1 MIRIHVIG
9 DGDGD
14 RDGATVPALISNLLG
29 MEVEGTFFPW
39 NSPPES
45 KGRKLRMNTRGG
57 YAKKI
62 AFAIERAR
70 HDRAAGLVA
79 VVDRDVEPTGDRLD
93 SLRLGRESD
102 RQVRAPIPTAIGEAV
117 PHGEAW
123 LLDDRVAVRDS
134 LYLEDRDLHAIDES
148 NPKSALD
155 ALIRASSRREEP
167 HLDVLHDIAGRVDRS
182 RSPNAARTGFAP
194 LADQV
199 RHEFRDL
206 AKSSPR

>member
-1 MIRIHVIG
+1 MIRLHII
-9 DGDGD
+9 GDGD
-14 RDGATVPALISNLLG
+14 RDGATVPWLVSNLLG
-29 MEVEGTFFPW
+29 VDIEGTFFPW

-79 VVDRDVEPTGDRLD
+79 VVDRDVEPTGDRLN
-93 SLRLGRESD
+93 SLRSGRESD
-102 RQVRAPIPTAIGEAV
+102 RRGRAPIPTAIGEAV

-134 LYLEDRDLHAIDES
+134 LYLEDRNLNAIDES
-148 NPKSALD
+148 DPKAALG
-155 ALIRASSRREEP
+155 ALIDVSERREET
-167 HLDVLHDIAGRVDRS
+167 HLDVLRDIARRVDRS
-182 RSPNAARTGFAP
+182 RCPNTRRTGFASF
-194 LADQV
+194 ADEV

>member
-1 MIRIHVIG
+1 MIRIHVI
-9 DGDGD
+9 GDGD
-14 RDGATVPALISNLLG
+14 RDGATVPALVTNLLG
-29 MEVEGTFFPW
+29 VDVEGTFFPW

-102 RQVRAPIPTAIGEAV
+102 RRVRAPIPTAIGEAV

-134 LYLEDRDLHAIDES
+134 LYLEDRNFHTVDES
-148 NPKSALD
+148 NPKSAVD
-155 ALIRASSRREEP
+155 ALIDASPRREEK
-167 HLDVLHDIAGRVDRS
+167 HLDVLRDIANQVARS
-182 RSPNAARTGFAP
+182 RCPNTHRTGFASF
-194 LADQV
+194 ADEV